1 MVLLEASVNRVL
13 HLDANRGAVDVY
25 NVGWTAYLLQRD
37 R

>member
-13 HLDANRGAVDVY
+13 HLDANRCELDVY
-25 NVGWTAYLLQRD
+25 NVGWKAYLLQRD